1 MLTVLLVT
9 SVMCAVGWLGV
20 SMARRAGAQPRH
32 RSRRARLL
40 ASRRGALP
48 GLTGV
53 TLFLAAGWLY
63 FIAGSGDRAITGTPR
78 YAVNLF
84 TLLGVAFV
92 VFSFVVDTS
101 RRPRRRVR
109 QARRSASEPFRTDAR
124 DVAPVA
130 NRELALRPG
139 EYEDGR
145 FFANHVQG
153 GQGQGYGG
161 RLYITSER
169 LVFIPMAG
177 SQSNGASRAEFDLRN
192 VAAAE
197 VAPRGDGPGI
207 GSLRRRL
214 RVRMVSGDVE
224 YFVVWRPRRLAVF
237 IDGLLHGVAVRR
249 PTG

>member
-1 MLTVLLVT
+1 LLAVLLVT

-20 SMARRAGAQPRH
+20 SMARQAGTQPRH
-32 RSRRARLL
+32 RSRRAGLL

-63 FIAGSGDRAITGTPR
+63 FIAGSRNRGITGTPR
-78 YAVNLF
+78 YAVELF

-92 VFSFVVDTS
+92 VFSFVLDTS

-109 QARRSASEPFRTDAR
+109 QAWRSTSEPFRMDAG

-130 NRELALRPG
+130 SRELTLRPG
-139 EYEDGR
+139 EYEAGR

-161 RLYITSER
+161 RLFMTNER

-192 VAAAE
+192 VVAAE
-197 VAPRGDGPGI
+197 VAPRGTGPGI

-224 YFVVWRPRRLAVF
+224 YFVVWRPRKLAVF
-237 IDGLLHGVAVRR
+237 IDGLLHGGAVRR